1 MVIPLAFSWRIFY
14 EYFKIIIFIIIII
27 IIIIIIKTATR
38 RDRPASPAQMSIH
51 RNIKIYAQHGEITD
65 RQAVWILAG
74 SPQCIPICQQ

>member
-51 RNIKIYAQHGEITD
+51 RNIKI
-65 RQAVWILAG
+65 
-74 SPQCIPICQQ
+74 